1 MRAGRQRGQVQ
12 APGPPHRTHAGKY
25 QTELPHI
32 HKVIHEETKNDIF
45 SVQRVLKY
53 HLILRELM
61 SNTAAAHEEHHLIQ
75 QAYEAM
81 LDVSDYIN
89 EVSESIKSP
98 LWREIQIECVRR

>member
-1 MRAGRQRGQVQ
+1 M
-12 APGPPHRTHAGKY
+12 K
-25 QTELPHI
+25 
-32 HKVIHEETKNDIF
+32 KKKNCVF

-89 EVSESIKSP
+89 EVSESSRIST
-98 LWREIQIECVRR
+98 LAGISN

>member
-1 MRAGRQRGQVQ
+1 
-12 APGPPHRTHAGKY
+12 
-25 QTELPHI
+25 
-32 HKVIHEETKNDIF
+32 
-45 SVQRVLKY
+45 
-53 HLILRELM
+53 M

>member
-1 MRAGRQRGQVQ
+1 M
-12 APGPPHRTHAGKY
+12 P
-25 QTELPHI
+25 
-32 HKVIHEETKNDIF
+32 
-45 SVQRVLKY
+45 VQRVLKY

-89 EVSESIKSP
+89 EVSKSN
-98 LWREIQIECVRR
+98 LLHFGGNFKWNALFAGEA

>member
-1 MRAGRQRGQVQ
+1 M
-12 APGPPHRTHAGKY
+12 P
-25 QTELPHI
+25 
-32 HKVIHEETKNDIF
+32 
-45 SVQRVLKY
+45 VQRVLKY

-89 EVSESIKSP
+89 EVIIHHSNLHFGGNSKWST
-98 LWREIQIECVRR
+98 CVCR